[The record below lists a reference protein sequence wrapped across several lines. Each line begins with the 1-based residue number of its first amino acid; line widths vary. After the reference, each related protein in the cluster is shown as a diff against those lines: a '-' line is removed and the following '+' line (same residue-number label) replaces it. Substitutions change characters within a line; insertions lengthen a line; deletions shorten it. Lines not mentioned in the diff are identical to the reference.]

1 MSRLKKLIAIGTT
14 ATMLLWSFAMVLP
27 APMAQAATIAD
38 GDLVKSADS
47 SAVYYIQGAN
57 KRVFP
62 HYNVYLSWGYPGDF
76 STVKTVSASE
86 LAAYADDNS
95 MPFRDGSLFRG
106 TAVGLGG
113 LEATAVYYVEGSELR
128 PVLSEQVYQGLFSDT
143 NWVRVTWVPDDLLTK
158 FNYDMGADL
167 TTSATHP
174 NGCVVQYTGTTQKY
188 LIENGQKRAISDA
201 AFSANRFLA
210 DSIVTIDTDEVYA
223 TGTSVTGVESGLLT
237 PGWVSGTTATTSALT
252 ASLYNNFGDTLM
264 LGGSTNNGLL
274 QIKIT
279 AGTTAVSVDALTFT
293 RSGIGDTDDWTN
305 LYLDVDSIRATS
317 SRTLASDDQTVEFS
331 GLGLNIPANSS
342 KTVALKGDL
351 ETLTSSTPAGL
362 ANQGNRHILSLTSVD
377 TSSTV
382 TGLPLNGNSMEVGAQ
397 DVSTVT
403 IAMGTNPSDPSVGSE
418 NVEIAN
424 FKVTAGVND
433 ISVNQMVITF
443 GGTLSTSDVTNL
455 KLYDQD
461 GTLLATVA
469 SIGSRD
475 RATFN
480 FTSPY
485 AIEDSNSTRFSIK
498 ADVTGKVDQTLYS
511 IIEEDSHLN
520 ATDLVYNCSAAINN
534 TDVDT
539 SAEQNT
545 AARRIDLQGGEITI
559 AENGPNTGKIGKNG
573 NDITILKFSIT
584 PTTNVTIKDLDVN
597 LKVYDADQSA
607 IATDLSDLKVKDAD
621 TGSTL
626 MSKSTLGTVT
636 YTDATYIEFGNAT
649 SYDGTDLNTFTLSDD
664 FSISANTTR
673 NFIVTIDTAN
683 TTTITAAQIT
693 VGVGLGDTADYIK
706 DDDSNEYIAVGDIVP
721 TSVTGNAQT
730 VEAPTLAVS
739 KATLPSSNT
748 FVLGATDVPV
758 LGAIF
763 TAGEASDVTV
773 TKITGYLYADTTDKL
788 FTGTV
793 YDVKKAVE
801 SVSIY
806 DGDTL
811 IKTVGLESY
820 SSGKNAVIFD
830 SLPTIVTA
838 GDAKTLNFKVNIA
851 SSIADSYF
859 IGETNTETYFY
870 FEIDPSAASDSIVV
884 AYDGDSRDVDA
895 SGSANKTFATVITVS
910 KQGGLTAVVDANSP
924 DSTII
929 VMGDASQEVSK
940 IKLTATDEAYT
951 ITKLT
956 IVNLNAAGDTVTA
969 TSEISSIDIYW
980 DGGSK
985 TGIQLAAGSK
995 TVSGLD
1001 IVVPQD
1007 DTNILTIKANLNTW
1021 AGQAVSGNVVNLGIK
1036 EDNTSTYFEAVG
1048 SASGETVYE
1057 TISGA
1062 DLLGGNSMYVRRTKP
1077 IVIANEYNGAL
1088 GNNQMDLITFT
1099 ITADAN
1105 EDVALQ
1111 RISFDYSV
1119 FDATGG
1125 GNSITGIDFYRG
1137 STKIVET
1144 TDIGT
1149 ISDISNTTSTT
1160 GVLSLSWLT
1169 TKEEIVPAGE
1179 TRTYTLK
1186 GVGQGFAEDDS
1197 FSIRIAEET
1206 NTNAAELTNYTG
1218 LGVTPDDTYL
1228 IWSDYYKGVNHSA
1241 DYDTTE
1247 LDWCAGVYVDTLPSN
1262 WSSWTK

>member
-14 ATMLLWSFAMVLP
+14 ATMLLWSFGMILP
-27 APMAQAATIAD
+27 AQAATIAD

-86 LAAYADDNS
+86 LAAYTDDNS

-106 TAVGLGG
+106 TATGLGG
-113 LEATAVYYVEGSELR
+113 LDTTAVFYVENSELR
-128 PVLSEQVYQGLFSDT
+128 PVLSEQVYQGLFNDP

-174 NGCVVQYTGTTQKY
+174 NGSIVKYTGTTQKY

-201 AFSANRFLA
+201 AFSANRYLA
-210 DSIVTIDTDEVYA
+210 DSVITIDTDEVYA
-223 TGTSVTGVESGLLT
+223 DGSSITGVESGLLT
-237 PGWVSGTTATTSALT
+237 PGWVATTTVTSALT
-252 ASLYNNFGDTLM
+252 ASLYNNFGDALM

-274 QIKIT
+274 QLRIT

-293 RSGIGDTDDWTN
+293 RSGIGDTDDWTG
-305 LYLDVDSIRATS
+305 LYLDVDATRATS

-331 GLGLNIPANSS
+331 GLGLNISANSS
-342 KTVALKGDL
+342 KTVVLRGDL
-351 ETLTSSTPAGL
+351 ATIAG
-362 ANQGNRHILSLTSVD
+362 AADQGNRHIFSLTSVD

-382 TGLPLNGNSMEVGAQ
+382 TGLPLNGNSMEVGSQ

-403 IAMGTNPSDPSVGSE
+403 IAMGTNPSDPSVGSTG
-418 NVEIAN
+418 VEIAN
-424 FKVTAGVND
+424 FKVTAGDND
-433 ISVNQMVITF
+433 ISVNQMVVTF

-469 SIGSRD
+469 SIGSKD

-498 ADVTGKVDQTLYS
+498 ADVTGKVNQTLYS

-520 ATDLVYNCSAAINN
+520 ATDLVYLCSAAIDN

-573 NDITILKFSIT
+573 NDITILKFSVT
-584 PTTNVTIKDLDVN
+584 PTTNITIKDLDVN
-597 LKVYDADQSA
+597 LKVYDADESA
-607 IATDLSDLKVKDAD
+607 VATDLSDLKVKDAD

-636 YTDATYIEFGNAT
+636 WTDATYIEFGNAT

-693 VGVGLGDTADYIK
+693 AGIGLGDTADYIK
-706 DDDSNEYIAVGDIVP
+706 DDDSNEYIAVADIVP
-721 TSVTGNAQT
+721 TNVTGNAQT

-758 LGAIF
+758 LGAIL
-763 TAGEASDVTV
+763 TAGEADDITV
-773 TKITGYLYADTTDKL
+773 TKITGYLHADTTDTN

-806 DGDTL
+806 DGDSL

-820 SSGKNAVIFD
+820 SSSKNAVIFD
-830 SLPTIVTA
+830 SLPIIVTA

-859 IGETNTETYFY
+859 VGNTNTETYFY
-870 FEIDPSAASDSIVV
+870 FEIDPSAASDSIVI
-884 AYDGDSRDVDA
+884 AYDSDSRDVDA
-895 SGSANKTFATVITVS
+895 SGSANDDIATAITVS
-910 KQGGLTAVVDANSP
+910 KQGGLTAAIDANSP

-929 VMGDASQEVSK
+929 IMGDTSQEVSK

-956 IVNLNAAGDTVTA
+956 IVNLNAAGDTVAA
-969 TSEISSIDIYW
+969 TSEISSVDIYW

-985 TGIQLAAGSK
+985 TGIELAAGSK

-1048 SASGETVYE
+1048 SASGETIYE
-1057 TISGA
+1057 AISGA
-1062 DLLGGNSMYVRRTKP
+1062 NLLGGNPMYTRRTKP
-1077 IVIANEYNGAL
+1077 TIIANDYNGTL
-1088 GNNQMDLITFT
+1088 GNMQMDLITFT
-1099 ITADAN
+1099 VTADAN

-1111 RISFDYSV
+1111 RISFDYSI
-1119 FDATGG
+1119 FDATST
-1125 GNSITGIDFYRG
+1125 GNSVTNIDFYRG
-1137 STKIVET
+1137 STKIVEG

-1149 ISDISNTTSTT
+1149 ISDLSNTTSTT
-1160 GVLSLSWLT
+1160 DVFSISWLT
-1169 TKEEIVPAGE
+1169 TKEEVIPAGE

-1186 GVGQGFAEDDS
+1186 GTGSGFAEDDS
-1197 FSIRIAEET
+1197 FSMRIAEEV
-1206 NTNAAELTNYTG
+1206 NTDATELTNYANLG
-1218 LGVTPDDTYL
+1218 GVTTNDSYL
-1228 IWSDYYKGVNHSA
+1228 IWSDNYKGVDHSA
-1241 DYDTTE
+1241 AYATTE
-1247 LDWCAGVYVDTLPSN
+1247 YDWCAGKYVDTLPSN